1 MKNQEQ
7 QLFSHERMGI
17 RERSVSKLINKEK
30 VLYEFSNLPGS
41 KSPRM
46 TQNKL
51 GKK

>member
-7 QLFSHERMGI
+7 QLFSNERMGI
-17 RERSVSKLINKEK
+17 RERGVSNFKNKEK

-51 GKK
+51 SKK